1 MSIDAGVGS
10 GRSPR
15 GGESTGVGSGRSPRG
30 GENTGGTVDGP
41 GTEPGGG
48 ELELADAV
56 VRELFLLVRQ
66 VKRSAERH
74 RPEMIVD
81 MAGYHV
87 LAYLNVEGPQRAGEL
102 AAAFHADPST
112 ISRQVS
118 GLVKAGLVERRADP
132 GDGRASILAATD
144 EGVRVI
150 ETERRRRA
158 RVIAAVLAGWSAQ
171 DRAALTDLLARF
183 RDDYQSFEDQGER
196 S

>member
-1 MSIDAGVGS
+1 MLASSNYLRDTRIPMHDERRRAVSID
-10 GRSPR
+10 
-15 GGESTGVGSGRSPRG
+15 TGVGSGD
-30 GENTGGTVDGP
+30 TVGTA
-41 GTEPGGG
+41 EPGGAD
-48 ELELADAV
+48 LELADDV

-74 RPEMIVD
+74 RPEMVVD

-87 LAYLNVEGPQRAGEL
+87 LVYLNVEGPQRAGEL
-102 AAAFHADPST
+102 ATAFHSDPST
-112 ISRQVS
+112 VSRQVS
-118 GLVKAGLVERRADP
+118 ALVKAGLVERRADP

-158 RVIAAVLAGWSAQ
+158 RVIAAVLGGWSPE
-171 DRAALTDLLARF
+171 DRAALTGLLARF
-183 RDDYQSFEDQGER
+183 RDDYQSFEDQGDR

>member
-15 GGESTGVGSGRSPRG
+15 GGE
-30 GENTGGTVDGP
+30 NTERTTDTAT
-41 GTEPGGG
+41 TEPGGAD
-48 ELELADAV
+48 LDLADDV

-87 LAYLNVEGPQRAGEL
+87 LVYLNVEGPQRAGEL
-102 AAAFHADPST
+102 ASAFHADPST

-132 GDGRASILAATD
+132 GDGRASLLAATD
-144 EGVRVI
+144 DGIRVI

-158 RVIAAVLAGWSAQ
+158 QVIAAVLGGWSPD
-171 DRAALTDLLARF
+171 DRAALTGLLRRF
-183 RDDYQSFEDQGER
+183 RDDYQSYEE
-196 S
+196 SS

>member
-1 MSIDAGVGS
+1 MSIDAGPSV
-10 GRSPR
+10 
-15 GGESTGVGSGRSPRG
+15 EAT
-30 GENTGGTVDGP
+30 
-41 GTEPGGG
+41 GTEPGGAD
-48 ELELADAV
+48 LELADDV

-74 RPEMIVD
+74 RPEMVVD

-87 LAYLNVEGPQRAGEL
+87 LVYLNVEGPQRAGEL
-102 AAAFHADPST
+102 AAAFHSDPST
-112 ISRQVS
+112 VSRQVA

-158 RVIAAVLAGWSAQ
+158 RVIAAVLGGWSAE
-171 DRAALTDLLARF
+171 DRAALTGLLARF

>member
-1 MSIDAGVGS
+1 MLALGNYLRGTRNPMHDETGRAVSIDAE
-10 GRSPR
+10 RTATPA
-15 GGESTGVGSGRSPRG
+15 T
-30 GENTGGTVDGP
+30 
-41 GTEPGGG
+41 TEPGSA
-48 ELELADAV
+48 ELELADDV

-87 LAYLNVEGPQRAGEL
+87 LVYLNVEGPQRAGEL
-102 AAAFHADPST
+102 AAAFHSDPST

-118 GLVKAGLVERRADP
+118 TLVKTGLVERRADP

-144 EGVRVI
+144 EGVKVI

-158 RVIAAVLAGWSAQ
+158 RVIAAVLGGWSPE
-171 DRAALTDLLARF
+171 DRAALTGLLARF

>member
-1 MSIDAGVGS
+1 MSIDAD
-10 GRSPR
+10 
-15 GGESTGVGSGRSPRG
+15 STA
-30 GENTGGTVDGP
+30 
-41 GTEPGGG
+41 TEPSVD
-48 ELELADAV
+48 ELELADDV

-87 LAYLNVEGPQRAGEL
+87 LVYLNVEGPQRAGEL
-102 AAAFHADPST
+102 ATAFHADPST
-112 ISRQVS
+112 ISRQVA

-144 EGVRVI
+144 DGVRVI

-158 RVIAAVLAGWSAQ
+158 RVIAAVLAGWSTE
-171 DRAALTDLLARF
+171 DRAAMTELLRRF
-183 RDDYQSFEDQGER
+183 RDDYQSYEENA
-196 S
+196 

>member
-1 MSIDAGVGS
+1 MSIAETAG
-10 GRSPR
+10 
-15 GGESTGVGSGRSPRG
+15 TTDGVDQ
-30 GENTGGTVDGP
+30 EN
-41 GTEPGGG
+41 
-48 ELELADAV
+48 LEHADTV
-56 VRELFLLVRQ
+56 VRQLFLLIRQ

-87 LAYLNVEGPQRAGEL
+87 LAYLDVEGPQRAGDI
-102 AAAFHADPST
+102 ATAFGSDPST

-118 GLVKAGLVERRADP
+118 ALVRTGLVERRADP
-132 GDGRASILAATD
+132 GDGRASLLAATD

-158 RVIAAVLAGWSAQ
+158 RVIASVLGDWSPD
-171 DRAALTDLLARF
+171 DRAALTGLLTRF
-183 RDDYQSFEDQGER
+183 LDDYQAFENQGE

>member
-1 MSIDAGVGS
+1 MSIDAG
-10 GRSPR
+10 R
-15 GGESTGVGSGRSPRG
+15 
-30 GENTGGTVDGP
+30 TVDGA
-41 GTEPGGG
+41 GTEPGGA

-158 RVIAAVLAGWSAQ
+158 RLIAAVLAGWSAH

>member
-1 MSIDAGVGS
+1 MSIDTEHTTAAA
-10 GRSPR
+10 
-15 GGESTGVGSGRSPRG
+15 
-30 GENTGGTVDGP
+30 
-41 GTEPGGG
+41 GTEPGCAD
-48 ELELADAV
+48 LELADDV

-87 LAYLNVEGPQRAGEL
+87 LVYLNVEGPQRAGEL
-102 AAAFHADPST
+102 ATAFHSDPST

-118 GLVKAGLVERRADP
+118 GLVKSGLVERRADP
-132 GDGRASILAATD
+132 HDGRASILAATD
-144 EGVRVI
+144 EGVKVI

-158 RVIAAVLAGWSAQ
+158 RVIAAVLGGWSPE
-171 DRAALTDLLARF
+171 DRTALTGLLSRF
-183 RDDYQSFEDQGER
+183 RDDYQSYEDQGER

>member
-1 MSIDAGVGS
+1 VSIDA
-10 GRSPR
+10 
-15 GGESTGVGSGRSPRG
+15 EHTTGPA
-30 GENTGGTVDGP
+30 T
-41 GTEPGGG
+41 TEPGGP
-48 ELELADAV
+48 ELELADDV

-87 LAYLNVEGPQRAGEL
+87 LVYLNVEGPQRAGEL
-102 AAAFHADPST
+102 ATAFHADPST

-118 GLVKAGLVERRADP
+118 ALVKAGLVERRADP

-158 RVIAAVLAGWSAQ
+158 RVIAAVLGGWSAE
-171 DRAALTDLLARF
+171 DRAALTDLLGRF
-183 RDDYQSFEDQGER
+183 RDDYQSYEDHGETP
-196 S
+196 